1 MGFIQIIEYE
11 TDRPD
16 EMMALGNENM
26 DGASGPP
33 PFTRLAVTQDRDNPN
48 RYLTIVEFPS
58 YEAAMENSSRPEIGE
73 FAARLAELSD
83 SPPTF
88 YNLDVREVW
97 QSSASAR

>member
-26 DGASGPP
+26 ERVGDAP
-33 PFTRLAVTQDRDNPN
+33 PFTRVTVTQDRDNPS

-58 YEAAMENSSRPEIGE
+58 YEAAMANSEDPGTSE
-73 FAARLAELSD
+73 FAARMAALCTSG
-83 SPPTF
+83 PVF
-88 YNLDVREVW
+88 HNLDVRM
-97 QSSASAR
+97 SMP

>member
-26 DGASGPP
+26 EGASGPP

-58 YEAAMENSSRPEIGE
+58 YEAAMENSRRPETGE
-73 FAARLAELSD
+73 FAKQMAALCTKGPE
-83 SPPTF
+83 F
-88 YNLDVREVW
+88 HNLDV
-97 QSSASAR
+97 QLTTP

>member
-26 DGASGPP
+26 ERAGGAP

-58 YEAAMENSSRPEIGE
+58 YEAAMENSDDPATSD
-73 FAARLAELSD
+73 FAARMAALCTSG
-83 SPPTF
+83 PRF
-88 YNLDVREVW
+88 HNLDVRM
-97 QSSASAR
+97 SMP

>member
-1 MGFIQIIEYE
+1 MSFIQIIEYE

-26 DGASGPP
+26 QRAGDAP

-58 YEAAMENSSRPEIGE
+58 YEAAMANSEDAGTAD
-73 FAARLAELSD
+73 FATRMAALCTSGPR
-83 SPPTF
+83 F
-88 YNLDVREVW
+88 HNLDVRM
-97 QSSASAR
+97 SMP

>member
-16 EMMALGNENM
+16 EMMALGQANM
-26 DGASGPP
+26 DAQGGPP

-58 YEAAMENSSRPEIGE
+58 YEAAMANSDDPATSE
-73 FAARLAELSD
+73 FAARMTALCTSG
-83 SPPTF
+83 PR
-88 YNLDVREVW
+88 YQNLDVRLSVP
-97 QSSASAR
+97 

>member
-16 EMMALGNENM
+16 EMMALGDENM
-26 DGASGPP
+26 ARVGDTP

-58 YEAAMENSSRPEIGE
+58 YEAAMANSDDPGTSD
-73 FAARLAELSD
+73 FAARMAALCTSG
-83 SPPTF
+83 PTF
-88 YNLDVREVW
+88 HNLDVRM
-97 QSSASAR
+97 SMP

>member
-16 EMMALGNENM
+16 EILALGNENM
-26 DGASGPP
+26 QRAGGPP

-58 YEAAMENSSRPEIGE
+58 YEEAMANSDDPGTSE
-73 FAARLAELSD
+73 FAARVAALCTSG
-83 SPPTF
+83 PT
-88 YNLDVREVW
+88 YHNLDVRV
-97 QSSASAR
+97 SVP